1 MSKKLIPQVVLLFFF
16 ASVSFAQS
24 KNDKLFI
31 NDETK
36 EVQVKEIDNNSI
48 RYSFPGEEVVYTV
61 NKNLVTK
68 IEFSNGRIEK
78 FKTPF
83 EEVNSLLDIDKV
95 FLTFNP
101 VDVEG
106 LEMKGDLFSKA
117 VGVTTLSSVNNVNN
131 RALTKLKTEAFMLGA
146 NALFVGNQ
154 FQRGNQYGN
163 EYTPGNSTMTT
174 YSAKAYSSDQ
184 LDYEL
189 AKEMIENH
197 KFYFHQKLELGRNAW
212 SPNLSIQ
219 ESVDKDYY
227 PILIELGELIE
238 KDGDL
243 FVKLS
248 DNKFDGKTL
257 QIVRIGEDSISLM
270 ERTDKKVIN
279 YDFLSDQNKRVQN
292 QMKMALLRKEKENGQ

>member
-16 ASVSFAQS
+16 ASASFAQS
-24 KNDKLFI
+24 KNDKLYI

-61 NKNLVTK
+61 NKNLVSK
-68 IEFSNGRIEK
+68 IEFSNGRIEE

-83 EEVNSLLDIDKV
+83 EKVNSLLDIDKV

-184 LDYEL
+184 LDYKL

-197 KFYFHQKLELGRNAW
+197 KFYYHQKIELGRNAW

-227 PILIELGELIE
+227 PILLELGELIE

-292 QMKMALLRKEKENGQ
+292 QMKMALLRKEKENG